1 MLTKATTLDAS
12 AKSDAKYL
20 VLIDKCLADI
30 KAIHEDNARR
40 RSAGQKVMAR
50 VDRNLKEI
58 QAIIQRVKATV

>member
-1 MLTKATTLDAS
+1 MLTKATTLNGS

-20 VLIDKCLADI
+20 VLIDKSLAEL
-30 KAIHEDNARR
+30 KAIHEDNARK

-58 QAIIQRVKATV
+58 QAIIQRVQATL